1 MARKRKESAQLGA
14 LLAKNLRAKGGS
26 VGFAGAGNKD
36 DAKKV
41 RHSCNNLPLEVLK
54 KMPYDAVEKSL
65 KPDLALQRK
74 RLLAELQSKGLLREL
89 QKALDLLDQSTRLFL
104 RSRISVLEV
113 FFKIAKTLPKEW
125 RHNRWL
131 WREIMGMTVYQILSH
146 AYEKSLRHLRR
157 LARKLADL
165 TPDDDPRLVRAMALA
180 HETGLLQWA
189 DHLPHPRADSVEHEV
204 AETLGKLVAY
214 YASGHYWVL
223 ARLRETVA
231 QLEEHWKQLHGA
243 A

>member
-1 MARKRKESAQLGA
+1 MTPKKFFIPATIF
-14 LLAKNLRAKGGS
+14 GGG
-26 VGFAGAGNKD
+26 V
-36 DAKKV
+36 
-41 RHSCNNLPLEVLK
+41 E
-54 KMPYDAVEKSL
+54 KMPWGLLPDDAVEQSR
-65 KPDLALQRK
+65 KPDLNLQRQQ
-74 RLLAELQSKGLLREL
+74 LLAELQNKGLLREL
-89 QKALDLLDQSTRLFL
+89 QKALDLLDQSTRFFL
-104 RSRISVLEV
+104 RSRILVLEV
-113 FFKIAKTLPKEW
+113 FFKITKTLPKEL
-125 RHNRWL
+125 RSDRKI
-131 WREIMGMTVYQILSH
+131 WREIMGMTVYQTLSH
-146 AYEKSLRHLRR
+146 AYAKSLRHLRR

-165 TPDDDPRLVRAMALA
+165 TVDDDPRLTRAFALA

-189 DHLPHPRADSVEHEV
+189 DHLPHPRADGVEHEV